1 MSRIDELAGMVYELD
16 FTRGKT
22 TEQTARSLIQ
32 RYDKEL
38 RMKIYAALGEDIEQG
53 RSPDYYRGIED
64 CIKTIQGITL

>member
-1 MSRIDELAGMVYELD
+1 MSRIDELANMVYELD

-38 RMKIYAALGEDIEQG
+38 RIKIYEALLAENEGQSADYLRGVEDA
-53 RSPDYYRGIED
+53 
-64 CIKTIQGITL
+64 IKTIRGITL